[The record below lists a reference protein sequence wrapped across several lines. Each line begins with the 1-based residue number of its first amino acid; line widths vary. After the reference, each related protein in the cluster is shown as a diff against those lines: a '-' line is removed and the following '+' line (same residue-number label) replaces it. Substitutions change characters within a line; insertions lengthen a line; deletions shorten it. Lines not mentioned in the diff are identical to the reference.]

1 MSNNQESL
9 EVRTN
14 GEANEDVYEEYGGHY
29 AEYDGKTS
37 RDKNAQFNV
46 RSVLEKTWKRKWW
59 LIGLAFVLII
69 VAIAI
74 GLGIHFSPENPLTKI
89 SCTSAVT
96 TTPYPSATNSPS
108 TNCTTPNPETVVLI
122 LSTYLPSNVPMLIGL
137 NGKTD
142 FIFPWTLIFI
152 KLSSGEVDDDLSFT
166 YDPKTEV
173 RASCAASFDGE
184 MFVLGGWNL
193 PRQVIL
199 NNLPTIFAIKFLLII
214 SGIKK
219 LFEMSKV
226 QNCKLA
232 SVGQLPFDFLGGA
245 CKAFSFGIMLCFAI
259 NAKQECYS

>member
-74 GLGIHFSPENPLTKI
+74 GLGIHFSPENP
-89 SCTSAVT
+89 TS
-96 TTPYPSATNSPS
+96 
-108 TNCTTPNPETVVLI
+108 NPETVVLI

-152 KLSSGEVDDDLSFT
+152 KLSSGEVDDDLSIT

-232 SVGQLPFDFLGGA
+232 SVGQLPFDFLAGA